1 MEPGDVADQIVLDI
15 AEAWA
20 RAVRGERAA
29 AVALLAR
36 AREAVERIDLASA
49 QGQVDYIAA
58 KIQVALGD
66 VALARGLL
74 ASLIERYSA
83 RRFHRYA
90 DRYRRDLAALDG
102 SS

>member
-1 MEPGDVADQIVLDI
+1 MT
-15 AEAWA
+15 
-20 RAVRGERAA
+20 A

-49 QGQVDYIAA
+49 EGQVDYIAA

-66 VALARGLL
+66 VALARELL

-83 RRFHRYA
+83 RGFHRYA
-90 DRYRRDLAALDG
+90 DRYRRDLEALDG